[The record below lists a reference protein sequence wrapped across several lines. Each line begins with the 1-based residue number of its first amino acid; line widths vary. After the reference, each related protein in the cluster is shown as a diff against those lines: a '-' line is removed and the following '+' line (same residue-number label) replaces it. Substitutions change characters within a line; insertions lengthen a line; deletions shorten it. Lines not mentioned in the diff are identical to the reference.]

1 MDHFIDITLLPD
13 PEFKATVLM
22 NAVYSK
28 LHKKLCEH
36 HSTDIGVSF
45 PDYKLTL
52 GNILRIHGSD
62 KGLGVLLRTG
72 WLGGMIGYCKV
83 GEVSPIPETADHRTV
98 RRKQT
103 TMSEAKL
110 KRLLKRGSIKQDD
123 TGQYRTKMSASGLD
137 NPYLELVS
145 GSNGQKHRR
154 YIQFGDLTEKP
165 IEGEFDSFGLSK
177 TATVPWF

>member
-1 MDHFIDITLLPD
+1 MNNFINITLLPD
-13 PEFKATVLM
+13 SEFKEAVLM

-28 LHKKLCEH
+28 LHKILCDQN
-36 HSTDIGVSF
+36 SSAIGISF

-52 GNILRIHGSD
+52 GKVLRIHGSE
-62 KGLGVLLRTG
+62 KGLVTLQRKD
-72 WLGGMIGYCKV
+72 WLGGMKGYCIV
-83 GEVSPIPETADHRTV
+83 SEISPIPEIVKHRTV
-98 RRKQT
+98 RRKHS

-110 KRLLKRGSIKQDD
+110 KRLLKRGSISQ
-123 TGQYRTKMSASGLD
+123 GGASRYREKMLTKGLD

-154 YIQFGDLTEKP
+154 YIQFGEILEYRVEGRFDL
-165 IEGEFDSFGLSK
+165 FGLSK